1 MYIKKCKADYE
12 RGLKIINCLEES
24 YEQNKIS
31 DETVGARIYQCL
43 EFRKRRTDYTLYL
56 ITILTII
63 IFTFPRYIVDFYGM
77 YNVLS
82 VVFLILLMAAVYF
95 MLPKI
100 YYNLKLNKKLNSTLQ
115 KIRLG

>member
-1 MYIKKCKADYE
+1 MYIKKCKDDYE
-12 RGLKIINCLEES
+12 RGLRIIECLEES
-24 YEQNKIS
+24 YEQNKFS
-31 DETVGARIYQCL
+31 DETIGARTCQCL
-43 EFRKRRTDYTLYL
+43 EFRRRRTDYTMYL

-63 IFTFPRYIVDFYGM
+63 IFTFPRYIVGFYGM
-77 YNVLS
+77 YNILSIMFLVL
-82 VVFLILLMAAVYF
+82 LIAAVYF